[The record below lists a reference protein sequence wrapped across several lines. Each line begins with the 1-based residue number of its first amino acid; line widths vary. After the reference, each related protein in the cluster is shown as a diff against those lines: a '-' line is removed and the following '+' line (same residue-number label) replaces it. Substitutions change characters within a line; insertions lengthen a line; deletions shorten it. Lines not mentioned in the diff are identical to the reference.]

1 MALHKILKIV
11 ALVLS
16 VAGIVLWGM
25 IVAKGDEAI
34 IESGGE
40 GLDAILYVAYITFA
54 IVLVAVL
61 IFVIK
66 GLFEGNI
73 KKTLVSL
80 GAFVLIFVIAYVLA
94 GGVESVNRDG
104 EIITAQT
111 SKWIGTGLYAFYIM
125 AILAIIAMVFSGV
138 KKLTTR

>member
-11 ALVLS
+11 ALILS

-40 GLDAILYVAYITFA
+40 GLDGILYVAYITFA

-61 IFVIK
+61 IFVLK

-73 KKTLVSL
+73 KKTLISI
-80 GAFVLIFVIAYVLA
+80 GAFLLIFVIAYALST
-94 GGVESVNRDG
+94 GVESTNRDG

-125 AILAIIAMVFSGV
+125 AILAVIAMVFSGV

>member
-11 ALVLS
+11 ALILS

-40 GLDAILYVAYITFA
+40 GLDGILYVAYITFA

-61 IFVIK
+61 IFVLK

-73 KKTLVSL
+73 KKTLISV
-80 GAFVLIFVIAYVLA
+80 GAFLLIFVIAYVLST
-94 GGVESVNRDG
+94 GVESTNRDG

-125 AILAIIAMVFSGV
+125 AILAVIAMVFSGV